1 MKKIIAI
8 SLLALFSAMLTA
20 QAQPAVTSTALV
32 EATEE
37 TVASSCSEN
46 IDSLYD
52 VLTYYETL
60 LSEDT
65 TVFEELIDHDEI
77 PQCLRGHYQSIEK
90 IITLKQKLES
100 VEDTITQL
108 MSTADKEKN
117 NTEYI
122 HDIILDKMLELNDL
136 ITEIKKR
143 DLSTLSKAQLEYFK
157 PGLTDRF
164 NQILANYFE

>member
-20 QAQPAVTSTALV
+20 QAQPAATSTMPA

-37 TVASSCSEN
+37 TTSSSYNEE

-52 VLTYYETL
+52 ALTYYETL
-60 LSEDT
+60 LTEDT
-65 TVFEELIDHDEI
+65 TVFEELIDLDEV
-77 PQCLRGHYQSIEK
+77 PLCLRGHYRSIEK
-90 IITLKQKLES
+90 IVQVKENLETL
-100 VEDTITQL
+100 EDTIAKLT
-108 MSTADKEKN
+108 SSADEEKN

-143 DLSTLSKAQLEYFK
+143 DLSTLSKVQLEYFK

-164 NQILANYFE
+164 NQILATYFE

>member
-8 SLLALFSAMLTA
+8 SLLVLFSAMLTA
-20 QAQPAVTSTALV
+20 QAQPAATSTTLV

-37 TVASSCSEN
+37 TIASSYNEE

-52 VLTYYETL
+52 VLNYYETL
-60 LSEDT
+60 LTEDT
-65 TVFEELIDHDEI
+65 TVFEELIDLDEV
-77 PQCLRGHYQSIEK
+77 PLCLKGHYRSIEK
-90 IITLKQKLES
+90 IVLLKQNLETVEGTIAKLTS
-100 VEDTITQL
+100 
-108 MSTADKEKN
+108 SADDEKN

-136 ITEIKKR
+136 ITEIKKL

-157 PGLTDRF
+157 PGLTNRF
-164 NQILANYFE
+164 NQILTTYFE